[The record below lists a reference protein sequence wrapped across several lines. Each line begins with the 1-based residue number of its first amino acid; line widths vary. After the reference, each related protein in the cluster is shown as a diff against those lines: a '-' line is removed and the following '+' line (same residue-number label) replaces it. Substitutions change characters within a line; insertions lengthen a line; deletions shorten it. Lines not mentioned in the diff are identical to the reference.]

1 MPGVA
6 SNALLSIFV
15 QNQLSAGVDL
25 TPSFFENLR
34 NIDSAKTFQEG
45 FTEEVMAAIVEYIEL
60 KSVIKAGVKL
70 TLTEKATTA
79 TAAIASNGPTD
90 ISLSTDADTA
100 STFATYDPK
109 LISRAQLG
117 AGLTAKSLSA
127 RDGAVDIKPNGTA
140 SFTTATDA
148 ALKNGLIATDI
159 MSTIGNTFS
168 QVNPTGSIP
177 NVRCNLEDLDFEIL
191 DANDDP
197 LEWVAGDTTW
207 KSIHTGVAAAPLYMR
222 FSALSSS
229 DPRYVDLRGQTVDA
243 GFGLIMGATNTQVLA
258 ALEALDAATTSSADD
273 LYDILSTYSNNAFTF
288 AQALQISSKDGT
300 TANINGSAYT
310 AAAAKR
316 FSKNNMVSVPA
327 YSSGLGAADPKVRER
342 FYTANTHST
351 NAFFV
356 GISNSVSRSTAVTEF
371 ADQPRENSPANYAG
385 DSPFATVVR
394 STPTATGKDLYR
406 LIGFMNSDLSKE
418 YFPNVIEGVKSDMEL
433 GNSPASVAAIDFEE
447 IGSNGAWVDA
457 VAPANIHV
465 GALTVLRNRGVNP
478 INKRAYV
485 SPASTVDDLVDEI
498 TGQAGIAAYTP
509 VALTSTTF
517 DLSALGSSD
526 VFSDD
531 NKIYQALAA
540 IAAVKKTAGQTNDEY
555 MIGSLLPT
563 SVTANTLPTGAAWNT
578 PSDRDQVA
586 LRIMAL
592 MKTSNTA
599 ASGAGSPLL
608 DFNNASNLQ
617 LLVQKGLLITKY
629 DAATGYT
636 NVYAYAT
643 SLQPASSPNHFEHP
657 TTVGKVALAKKVL
670 AALNI
675 EVGSVSTRVIAA
687 NHTGDISPYGA
698 AGDLT
703 FPELTAVLAEVGSGQ
718 IINIPIEAHIQA
730 NISARAKALKTA
742 AAALGATN
750 VLKARWTKS
759 ANLAAVI
766 LARNGAAWTDGATQI
781 DPSRQSI
788 LLDHDRVELKQMIED
803 LVNGAGA
810 MNVAGRK
817 LIGDVLYYAQ
827 DLISTLSIDPDE
839 FAALSKE
846 WHQNSTL
853 AAALR
858 PSMSNAT
865 NSGAITGTTS
875 RLWYATAQNTG
886 GFTAQAKAAAAVLGK
901 FVNNPL
907 IDSEARMQ
915 ACYDFSVSD
924 DDNESLV
931 GMIFLAGLD
940 SDKIHASVD
949 EMKRMHRFNVVPAMM
964 DSAAL
969 YNRARDGPYG
979 FGDGELNA
987 ICTSFW
993 RTDILQ

>member
-15 QNQLSAGVDL
+15 QNQLSSGVDL
-25 TPSFFENLR
+25 TPIFFENLR
-34 NIDSAKTFQEG
+34 NIDSAETFQEG

-70 TLTEKATTA
+70 TLTEKATT
-79 TAAIASNGPTD
+79 TNAAVPGDSPAA
-90 ISLSTDADTA
+90 ISLSTDVDTV

-109 LISRAQLG
+109 AISRAQLG

-140 SFTTATDA
+140 SFTTGNDA

-191 DANDDP
+191 DSNDDP
-197 LEWVAGDTTW
+197 LEWVTNTW
-207 KSIHTGVAAAPLYMR
+207 QSIHTGVAAAPLYMR
-222 FSALSSS
+222 FSALSLS
-229 DPRYVDLRGQTVDA
+229 DPRYVDLQGQTVDA
-243 GFGLIMGATNTQVLA
+243 GFGLNMGATNTQVLA

-273 LYDILSTYSNNAFTF
+273 LYDRISGFSNNNFTLT
-288 AQALQISSKDGT
+288 QALQISSRDGT
-300 TANINGSAYT
+300 TTNINGSAYT
-310 AAAAKR
+310 AVAAKR

-342 FYTANTHST
+342 FYTANTNST
-351 NAFFV
+351 NAFFA
-356 GISNSVSRSTAVTEF
+356 GIKSSVSRAAAVTEY

-385 DSPFATVVR
+385 ASPFATVVR
-394 STPTATGKDLYR
+394 SAPTASGEDLHRY
-406 LIGFMNSDLSKE
+406 LSFMYSDLSKE
-418 YFPNVIEGVKSDMEL
+418 YFADVIEGVKSDME
-433 GNSPASVAAIDFEE
+433 NSYSPAAVSSIDFQE
-447 IGSNGAWVDA
+447 IGTTGVWADA
-457 VAPANIHV
+457 VAPTNIHV
-465 GALTVLRNRGVNP
+465 GAITVLRNRGVSAA
-478 INKRAYV
+478 NKRAYL
-485 SPASTVDDLVDEI
+485 SSASTSDDVIDEI
-498 TGQAGIAAYTP
+498 SGLAGIAAYAP
-509 VALTSTTF
+509 VALTATTF
-517 DLSALGSSD
+517 DFSALGSSD

-540 IAAVKKTAGQTNDEY
+540 IAAVKKTAVQTNDEY
-555 MIGSLLPT
+555 MLASLLTT

-586 LRIMAL
+586 LRIMGL
-592 MKTSNTA
+592 MKTSNTT
-599 ASGAGSPLL
+599 ASGAGTPLL
-608 DFNNASNLQ
+608 DYNNASNLQ
-617 LLVQKGLLITKY
+617 LLVQKGLLTTKY
-629 DAATGYT
+629 DSATGHT

-675 EVGSVSTRVIAA
+675 EVGSVNTRVIAA
-687 NHTGDISPYGA
+687 NYTSDISPYGT

-703 FPELTAVLAEVGSGQ
+703 FPELTAVLAEVGSTQ
-718 IINIPIEAHIQA
+718 LKHVPIGAHVQ
-730 NISARAKALKTA
+730 NNVSARTKALKSA
-742 AAALGATN
+742 ADALGATN
-750 VLKARWTKS
+750 PLKAQWTKS
-759 ANLAAVI
+759 ANLGAFF
-766 LARNGAAWTDGATQI
+766 LGAAATWTDGTTPI
-781 DPSRQSI
+781 DASRQLAI
-788 LLDHDRVELKQMIED
+788 AAHDRVELKQMIED
-803 LVNGAGA
+803 LVNGGGTMIDAA
-810 MNVAGRK
+810 RK

-827 DLISTLSIDPDE
+827 DLISTLSIDADE
-839 FAALSKE
+839 FAAISKE
-846 WHQNSTL
+846 WHENSTL
-853 AAALR
+853 GAALR

-865 NSGAITGTTS
+865 NSGAITGTNP
-875 RLWYATAQNTG
+875 RLWLATAQNTG

-915 ACYDFSVSD
+915 ACYDFAVAD

-931 GMIFLAGLD
+931 GMIFLSGLD

-949 EMKRMHRFNVVPAMM
+949 EMKRMKKFGVVAEMM

-969 YNRARDGPYG
+969 YNRERSGPYG
-979 FGDGELNA
+979 FSNGELNA
-987 ICTSFW
+987 ICTSSW